1 MRDDTASPMEETPLE
16 TMSRPFFRI
25 RIIQEGIY
33 IKCILT
39 ASHIRQRRLNI
50 GLLRRTPDKETGI
63 IVIQI
68 IHVHAIVQPLY
79 PGIVIRKIP
88 TDPDTAVVI
97 ILPIPVVQEC
107 ISPHCQIKILDPTG
121 MREIQASI

>member
-88 TDPDTAVVI
+88 TDPDTARCV
-97 ILPIPVVQEC
+97 
-107 ISPHCQIKILDPTG
+107 
-121 MREIQASI
+121 